1 MTNNLSNSKSGLI
14 FSLSDAVFVAMTV
27 LIISLV
33 VLLPIPATAQEDVD
47 ISSSLREA
55 KSFCA
60 KMTDENKRMARAAGY
75 DIGKLCNS
83 LKSLGSLSLDQE
95 GTDNEADELIQP
107 RKDKQGRA
115 AKYDRKSDARSDRK
129 LDRKSD
135 RKSLAD
141 DEMETDREEDR
152 DQYDDDY
159 DQWRDDEDYYADDLD
174 EDLMELQPF
183 GYELFAGE
191 PTTFTPANQI
201 PVSPDYLLG
210 PGDNLNILFYGK
222 TNESVSLEI
231 NRNGAVDF
239 PQLGPVNLTGMT
251 FVDAKTLLQERI
263 AEEMLGVQASISL
276 GELRSIQIFVLGEAY
291 KPGAYTV
298 SALSTITN
306 ALFLSGGV
314 SDIAS
319 LRNIQLK
326 RGGDTIATLDLYEL
340 LLDGDTSN
348 DQRLQASDVI
358 YIPTVGNTASVD
370 GEVKRPAIYELK
382 GATTVKQLVAMAGGM
397 QPTAYPNRATI
408 QRSDA
413 DGFMTVVDLD
423 LTAATGLAE
432 RVGNGDLLI
441 IDSVVERKE
450 AVVTLSGH
458 VYRPGEF
465 RWKSG
470 LRVTDLVK
478 DVRQLRSDGDLD
490 FALIRREIPP
500 IGLVLPIFVNLG
512 AALENRGGDDDILL
526 AARDEL
532 MVFSREEGRAE
543 ILRDLVDELKLQA
556 RSGKMADIVSVT
568 GTVRSPG
575 DYPLTKNMTVTQL
588 IAAAGGL
595 EESAYTSAVE
605 LSRYDLSNPEQA
617 SSAHFPVDLT
627 EAYADTNADVRLQS
641 YDVLSVRTIPE
652 FRESLSVT
660 LEGEVRF
667 PGDYSFTRGET
678 LGDVIRRAGGL
689 NRLAHAE
696 AAVFTREDLRLQ
708 EAKKLE
714 QLQERLKADIAT
726 AELENANDGNAKGA
740 TAAADKLLETLDA
753 SEAVG
758 RLVIDLEGI
767 LDGRLEDVQLKD
779 GDMLVIPEYRQEISV
794 LGEVQQPTAHLY
806 NSNLKLR
813 DYIDLSGGTKESAD
827 QKRIYVVKANGA
839 VALPGR
845 SGWLSRKRLVVEAGD
860 TIIVPI
866 DADKQKTLT
875 VWAEASQI
883 VYQLALGAAAFNNL
897 NN

>member
-1 MTNNLSNSKSGLI
+1 MTNNLSNPKSGLV
-14 FSLSDAVFVAMTV
+14 FPLSDAVFVAMAV
-27 LIISLV
+27 VIISLV
-33 VLLPIPATAQEDVD
+33 VLLPASVTAQEDVD

-382 GATTVKQLVAMAGGM
+382 GATTVKRLVAMAGGM

-423 LTAATGLAE
+423 LTAKAGLAE

-490 FALIRREIPP
+490 FALIRR
-500 IGLVLPIFVNLG
+500 
-512 AALENRGGDDDILL
+512 
-526 AARDEL
+526 
-532 MVFSREEGRAE
+532 
-543 ILRDLVDELKLQA
+543 
-556 RSGKMADIVSVT
+556 
-568 GTVRSPG
+568 
-575 DYPLTKNMTVTQL
+575 
-588 IAAAGGL
+588 
-595 EESAYTSAVE
+595 
-605 LSRYDLSNPEQA
+605 
-617 SSAHFPVDLT
+617 
-627 EAYADTNADVRLQS
+627 
-641 YDVLSVRTIPE
+641 
-652 FRESLSVT
+652 
-660 LEGEVRF
+660 
-667 PGDYSFTRGET
+667 
-678 LGDVIRRAGGL
+678 
-689 NRLAHAE
+689 
-696 AAVFTREDLRLQ
+696 
-708 EAKKLE
+708 
-714 QLQERLKADIAT
+714 
-726 AELENANDGNAKGA
+726 
-740 TAAADKLLETLDA
+740 
-753 SEAVG
+753 
-758 RLVIDLEGI
+758 
-767 LDGRLEDVQLKD
+767 
-779 GDMLVIPEYRQEISV
+779 
-794 LGEVQQPTAHLY
+794 
-806 NSNLKLR
+806 
-813 DYIDLSGGTKESAD
+813 
-827 QKRIYVVKANGA
+827 
-839 VALPGR
+839 
-845 SGWLSRKRLVVEAGD
+845 
-860 TIIVPI
+860 
-866 DADKQKTLT
+866 
-875 VWAEASQI
+875 
-883 VYQLALGAAAFNNL
+883 
-897 NN
+897 